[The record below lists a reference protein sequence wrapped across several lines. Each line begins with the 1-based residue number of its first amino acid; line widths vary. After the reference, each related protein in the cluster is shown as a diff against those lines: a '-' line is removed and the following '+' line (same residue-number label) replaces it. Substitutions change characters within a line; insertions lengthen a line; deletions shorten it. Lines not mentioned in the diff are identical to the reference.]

1 MSSVE
6 GRAKSATAKQSTA
19 AGGCGV
25 QRIVLGGVARGSQ
38 ASRMVL
44 EAAGVLDAACGGKK
58 RPW

>member
-6 GRAKSATAKQSTA
+6 GRAKSATAMQSAA
-19 AGGCGV
+19 AGSRGV
-25 QRIVLGGVARGSQ
+25 QRSVLGGVARGSQ

-44 EAAGVLDAACGGKK
+44 EAAGVFGAARGGKK